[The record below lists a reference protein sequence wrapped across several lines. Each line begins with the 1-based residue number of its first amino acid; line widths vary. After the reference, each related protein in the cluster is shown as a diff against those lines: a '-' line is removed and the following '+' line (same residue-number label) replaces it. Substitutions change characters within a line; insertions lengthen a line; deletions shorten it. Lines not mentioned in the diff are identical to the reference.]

1 VQIAPQ
7 HPQSTRRLSAIF
19 LTGLVVIVSALHLL
33 GAVHTQTSNSYDFA
47 HFTYDRG
54 VSLNVKQNSV
64 KVLDGVTIQDITYT
78 GSDGDTVPAYLVI
91 PQGSGKFAGVIWGH
105 WLMPGAANSNRKEF
119 LEEAVE
125 LAPAGVVSLLVDAPQ
140 SRPDFKEMPDPVLVA
155 QQVVDLRRGLDL
167 LLSRSD
173 IDARRIAYV
182 GHSWD
187 AGIGAILDAT
197 DKRFAAFV
205 LMSGPLSMTKRIL
218 SSPDMAALRK
228 SNDPAEVK
236 KVEDSL
242 KADAW
247 ADPGSYTS
255 KLGPAPALF
264 QYALHDEEWVPL
276 TSAKDYAAEAS
287 GPKTVEFYDADHALN
302 AKARLDRDS
311 FLRKTLQL
319 VH

>member
-1 VQIAPQ
+1 
-7 HPQSTRRLSAIF
+7 
-19 LTGLVVIVSALHLL
+19 
-33 GAVHTQTSNSYDFA
+33 
-47 HFTYDRG
+47 
-54 VSLNVKQNSV
+54 
-64 KVLDGVTIQDITYT
+64 
-78 GSDGDTVPAYLVI
+78 
-91 PQGSGKFAGVIWGH
+91 
-105 WLMPGAANSNRKEF
+105 MPGAANSNRKEF